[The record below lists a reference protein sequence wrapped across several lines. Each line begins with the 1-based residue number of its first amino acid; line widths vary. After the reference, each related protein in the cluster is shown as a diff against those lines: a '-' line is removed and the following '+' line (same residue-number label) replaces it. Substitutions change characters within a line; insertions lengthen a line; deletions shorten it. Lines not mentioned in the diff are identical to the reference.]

1 MERHTFGDEYFNDFV
16 DLRAQG
22 QDEQQVFAEA
32 SKNLRQFFDPNGDMI
47 DMEDADFQQLLTAG
61 VEQGID
67 ADKTV
72 MLSPAKLVA
81 VDLVNASNTAVL
93 KSAVLA
99 AREKQVKS
107 LISLILMVQ

>member
-1 MERHTFGDEYFNDFV
+1 
-16 DLRAQG
+16 
-22 QDEQQVFAEA
+22 
-32 SKNLRQFFDPNGDMI
+32 
-47 DMEDADFQQLLTAG
+47 MEDADFQG
-61 VEQGID
+61 VTDLGGVHSGID

-99 AREKQVKS
+99 AREAGEV
-107 LISLILMVQ
+107 LDISDVDGPMKTITDRLAIWYC